1 MIAVEQLVVQ
11 PVLLL
16 LPPALMMMK
25 LPHWFLIMVVTC

>member
-16 LPPALMMMK
+16 LPLALMMNELCME
-25 LPHWFLIMVVTC
+25 VYNNS

>member
-1 MIAVEQLVVQ
+1 MIAVEQLVDQ

-16 LPPALMMMK
+16 LPLALMMTE